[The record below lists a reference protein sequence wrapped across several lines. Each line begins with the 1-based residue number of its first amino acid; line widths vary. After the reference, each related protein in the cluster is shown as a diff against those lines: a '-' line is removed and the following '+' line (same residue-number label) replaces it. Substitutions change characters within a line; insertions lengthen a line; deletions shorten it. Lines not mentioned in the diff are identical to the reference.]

1 MKRALLLVAI
11 AALAGCSRVK
21 PLPVYGQVSPFVL
34 TSQTGQ
40 PFSSRALEGRIW
52 VADFFFTTCNGP
64 CPRMSSQ
71 MHWVQKQVADLEDV
85 RLVSFTIDPE
95 HDNPPALAAYARRFR
110 AEPGRWFFLTG
121 PQPALER
128 LNRSDFK
135 LGDVDGAMMHSTRFV
150 LVDRRGRIRGY
161 YRTDEA
167 DGLKPLVSDIR
178 RLARES
184 AG

>member
-1 MKRALLLVAI
+1 MRRWLLLLTL
-11 AALAGCSRVK
+11 AALAGCARVK
-21 PLPVYGQVSPFVL
+21 PLPVYGRVSPFTL
-34 TSQTGQ
+34 TSQTGAS
-40 PFSSRALEGRIW
+40 FSSRELDGRIW
-52 VADFFFTTCNGP
+52 VADFFFTTCTGP
-64 CPRMSSQ
+64 CPRMSSE
-71 MHWVQKQVADLEDV
+71 MHWVQKQVGDLAGV

-95 HDNPPALAAYARRFR
+95 HDTPPALAAYAQRFR

-121 PQPALER
+121 PAQALER
-128 LNRSDFK
+128 LNRYDFK
-135 LGDVDGAMMHSTRFV
+135 LGDVDGAMVHSTRFV